1 MAGRAGAGDRP
12 DPGACPLAADCPRP
26 DRRAGGG
33 PGRAGRP
40 DRLAGAH
47 GGGLAH
53 QYARGGPELPP
64 PATAAAAAGVRGGE
78 PRREGGGSRMSTVTN
93 PRPAGHR
100 RLYEVGTFVH
110 ERVTLL
116 QEKFLLEIGVR
127 KEPAQGV
134 LRSRLAREINAGAT
148 LANLRRGIGKKV
160 GELPALWQITLEG
173 LLEPDERVGDDP
185 TPEEQAAYTAI
196 TLYALHQQSRREGM
210 HQRGRGLGT
219 AVATLARR
227 TGNEAAV
234 RRRFEALGTAE
245 SFPEVVHH
253 ARGLVTQLRGENIG
267 LDYGLF

>member
-1 MAGRAGAGDRP
+1 
-12 DPGACPLAADCPRP
+12 
-26 DRRAGGG
+26 
-33 PGRAGRP
+33 
-40 DRLAGAH
+40 
-47 GGGLAH
+47 
-53 QYARGGPELPP
+53 
-64 PATAAAAAGVRGGE
+64 
-78 PRREGGGSRMSTVTN
+78 MSTVTT

-267 LDYGLF
+267 LDYGLFADQLYWLQWPQRASRVRLAWGREYYQTKEPDANQNDPSTPDTDTDNDSGDLS